1 MTHPRRIFAFLPAF
15 LAGLAG
21 AVALETSAGLL
32 LYNDDGLLPALT
44 LVLVVEIGALG
55 LGLWSA
61 PLPVGGG
68 AVEQI
73 RRRWLFCLVAF
84 AMGSAVAAGLNF
96 QSDMAGT
103 GLAQGTG
110 LGFLGALPL
119 FSVGT
124 LLGAMARPDDLGRVP
139 GTPVGPPAVV
149 GGAIGFLLA
158 GLVLIPQL
166 APHTLYLFC
175 LVILSGGALLQGWVL
190 DVRVSVD
197 VMARAKGRTGELRI
211 ERRVLGTPRR
221 ELLVLW
227 EGGRVRGAEDPAGR
241 PGRGWEAAALEFLSP
256 NRIQPESVLYLG
268 GGSGTLGRILS
279 QRFPH
284 AEMHLTEM
292 DEHVVAL
299 ARAHFRDWDGWDTIG
314 LSPEGVLDGSVGN
327 AASVVLVDAGALPSL
342 GGSPFLRDADWR
354 FLTDRV
360 EGRGVLMIGGLGF
373 SEPTS
378 DLEVSAALSHLV
390 RGARVWFEDVALYGR
405 TPQGAEARLLQEWRC
420 RPEFFLLLSTTGAP
434 PLPPIVSGFHIVEP
448 GGG

>member
-1 MTHPRRIFAFLPAF
+1 VTNPRRVFGFVPAF

-21 AVALETSAGLL
+21 AVAFETSAGLL

-44 LVLVVEIGALG
+44 LVLVVEVGALG

-96 QSDMAGT
+96 RSDLAGT

-124 LLGAMARPDDLGRVP
+124 LLGAMARPDDLGRPP
-139 GTPVGPPAVV
+139 GTPVGAAAVI
-149 GGAIGFLLA
+149 GAAIGFLLA

-175 LVILSGGALLQGWVL
+175 LVMLSGGALLQGWVL
-190 DVRVSVD
+190 DTRVAVE
-197 VMARAKGRTGELRI
+197 VVAREEGRNGELRM
-211 ERRVLGTPRR
+211 ERRELGTPRG
-221 ELLVLW
+221 ELMVLW
-227 EGGRVRGAEDPAGR
+227 EGGKVRGAETLAGR
-241 PGRGWEAAALEFLSP
+241 PGRGWESAVLKILAPDRL
-256 NRIQPESVLYLG
+256 QPESVLYLG

-284 AEMHLTEM
+284 ADVRLVEM
-292 DEHVVAL
+292 DGGMVGL
-299 ARAHFRDWDGWDTIG
+299 ARAHFKEWSGWDSVG
-314 LSPEGVLDGSVGN
+314 LEPMGVLKEGN
-327 AASVVLVDAGALPSL
+327 GNGAFVVLVDGGALPSR
-342 GGSPFLRDADWR
+342 GGVPSLTEADWR
-354 FLTDRV
+354 LLAKKVHAGGFLVMGALESSETTPDLEASGALTDLV
-360 EGRGVLMIGGLGF
+360 VGAGR
-373 SEPTS
+373 
-378 DLEVSAALSHLV
+378 
-390 RGARVWFEDVALYGR
+390 WFDSVALYR
-405 TPQGAEARLLQEWRC
+405 RDPQEDRGQLLKEWLSG
-420 RPEFFLLLSTTGAP
+420 PEFFLVLSTQGAP
-434 PLPPIVSGFHIVEP
+434 LLFPTYSGFRQVEKE
-448 GGG
+448 GD